1 MRMDRR
7 NFLIG
12 STLPLLMGAANKPKI
27 KIAQI
32 GTGHAHASGKMQ
44 AVRKYPEIFN
54 VAGIAEPDPKRSKAL
69 NDPAYLGLTT
79 LTEAAILADES
90 IQVVVVETEVKKL
103 VPTALKCIKAGKHIH
118 LDKPAGESL
127 ESAKKLHQE
136 ADNRKLTVQMGY
148 MLRYNP
154 SFEFLFQAVKDGWLG
169 EITEVIGMMGK
180 KASDGLRKELS
191 QYKGGGMFE
200 LACHLIDATVTIL
213 GKPLK
218 VAAYNH
224 RTDPDK
230 DTFIDNQLAV
240 LDYKKAVATI
250 RCNHVDPAGF
260 KRRMFSVTGTQGTI
274 LIQPLE
280 GGKVLLTLDR
290 PQGKYKKGTQEI
302 SLPRSPGRYDKE
314 FIDLAAIVRGEK
326 KLAWNSKHDIDV
338 HEAVLKA
345 SGVIE

>member
-1 MRMDRR
+1 MRIDRR

-224 RTDPDK
+224 RTTPDK

-240 LDYKKAVATI
+240 LDYKKAIATI
-250 RCNHVDPAGF
+250 RCNHADPAGF
-260 KRRMFSVTGTQGTI
+260 KSRMFSVTGTQGTI

-280 GGKVLLTLDR
+280 GGKVHLTLDR

-314 FIDLAAIVRGEK
+314 FIDLAAIIRGEK
-326 KLAWNSKHDIDV
+326 KLAWNSKHDIDA